1 MEKLNKSKEGVRV
14 TNGEKIERI
23 LKSNVPFGA
32 KLLAVDIA
40 FMDSC
45 YTFSNDEI
53 AERTGAGRSSVAR
66 WLNDLKD
73 AGLIAST
80 IYKGKRKLIFN

>member
-1 MEKLNKSKEGVRV
+1 MP
-14 TNGEKIERI
+14 NGEKIEMI

-40 FMDSC
+40 LMGS

-73 AGLIAST
+73 AGLIVST
-80 IYKGKRKLIFN
+80 VYKGKRKLIFN

>member
-1 MEKLNKSKEGVRV
+1 M

-23 LKSNVPFGA
+23 RKSNVPFGA

-40 FMDSC
+40 LMDS

-73 AGLIAST
+73 AGLIVPT
-80 IYKGKRKLIFN
+80 VYKGKRKLIFN

>member
-1 MEKLNKSKEGVRV
+1 MNKSKEGIRV

-40 FMDSC
+40 LMDS

>member
-14 TNGEKIERI
+14 TNGEKIEMI

-40 FMDSC
+40 LMDS

-73 AGLIAST
+73 AGLIVST
-80 IYKGKRKLIFN
+80 VYKGKRKLIFN